1 QTPDLSHRGKTN
13 MARSIEIHNGKQG
26 AWWVPALIDGV
37 TYELPTAH
45 MALTETQDG
54 RLHYFARTFF
64 EGPESKFGKKRRRY
78 LDAFRHNMVVLYRDK
93 VKFDETGKIITS
105 ASRNKNDFVGIYEVE
120 DFAANEEDG
129 IHFVFGPRL
138 Q

>member
-1 QTPDLSHRGKTN
+1 
-13 MARSIEIHNGKQG
+13 MARSIEVHNGKQG
-26 AWWVPALIDGV
+26 AWWVPAVIDGV

-64 EGPESKFGKKRRRY
+64 EGPESKFGKKRRRH

-93 VKFDETGKIITS
+93 VKFDGTGQMITS

-120 DFAANEEDG
+120 EFSANEEDG
-129 IHFVFGPRL
+129 IHFVFGPRI